1 MTQQLT
7 CNGPIDENSEEYFH
21 TRTIGIALL
30 IFSLISVLSSFI
42 VVFFYAAYLRMRKDF
57 LSFLIFILAVLDI
70 FCWLNIIITDA
81 YYLDNKIGI
90 NCSSP
95 GFCVFMA
102 FMWSL
107 CELLNF
113 GVTLLISL
121 SLYMALM
128 KNIDPA
134 IYKRKMLFLV
144 FSISLILAIIPFGI
158 PSDPQTRYDNELEHL
173 SYGPVDKFK
182 CWITN
187 KWARIGL
194 FYVPMWIIIA
204 VNCAIMIIFIKG
216 LHLGMFD
223 ELHDRYHTRFTMFPA
238 IMMVCYLVSSIRRL
252 IQVITGT
259 EADDI
264 FGLDLVM
271 YLLMPLQGLLN
282 TIVFGMFEEFIRVRI
297 KAFLMCDWKRLKELN
312 EQEEAAQL
320 EQVEYLHNSN

>member
-7 CNGPIDENSEEYFH
+7 CNGPIDENSDNYFH
-21 TRTIGIALL
+21 TRTIGIVLL
-30 IFSLISVLSSFI
+30 IFSLISVLSSFV
-42 VVFFYAAYLRMRKDF
+42 VVFFYAAYQRMRKDF

-70 FCWLNIIITDA
+70 LCWLNIIITDA
-81 YYLDNKIGI
+81 YYLDHKRGI
-90 NCSSP
+90 NCTSP
-95 GFCVFMA
+95 SFCVFMA

-107 CELLNF
+107 CELLNY

-134 IYKRKMLFLV
+134 DYKRKMLFLV
-144 FSISLILAIIPFGI
+144 FSISLILAIIPFCI
-158 PSDPQTRYDNELEHL
+158 DSDPQTQYDNELAHL
-173 SYGPVDKFK
+173 AYGPVDQFK
-182 CWITN
+182 CWITSQ
-187 KWARIGL
+187 WARIAF

-204 VNCAIMIIFIKG
+204 VNCAIMIIFFKG

-238 IMMVCYLVSSIRRL
+238 IMMVCYFVSSIRRV
-252 IQVITGT
+252 IQVKTGVEDT
-259 EADDI
+259 NFE
-264 FGLDLVM
+264 LDLIM
-271 YLLMPLQGLLN
+271 YILMPLQGLLN

-312 EQEEAAQL
+312 EQEEAAQQ
-320 EQVEYLHNSN
+320 EQIEYLHNSN